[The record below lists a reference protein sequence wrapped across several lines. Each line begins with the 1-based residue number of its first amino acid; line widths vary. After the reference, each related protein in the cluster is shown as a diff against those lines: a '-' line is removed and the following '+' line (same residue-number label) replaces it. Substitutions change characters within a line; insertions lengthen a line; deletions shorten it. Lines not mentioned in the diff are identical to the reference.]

1 MKTTKTTKAYLSM
14 LGVAT
19 WGLLLWCWV
28 LLGAALD
35 QAMAQKIMN
44 SITSATAFTTLTTGF
59 RIRLDSGTAT
69 ASAAG
74 TEITG
79 SGYTA
84 GGQTSTAPFA
94 NGATLA
100 SPSVVTIPHTAV
112 LSWTNG
118 SGGNWSIQS
127 LDLNDGAG
135 TPVRTMYGNWNG
147 APVVGAN
154 GNTFQVALDAI
165 SCQWS

>member
-1 MKTTKTTKAYLSM
+1 MRRAARQLIASVT
-14 LGVAT
+14 LGT
-19 WGLLLWCWV
+19 FGLALWMWV

-44 SITSATAFTTLTTGF
+44 SITSATAFATLTTGF
-59 RIRLDSGTAT
+59 RIRLDSGTST
-69 ASAAG
+69 AAAAG

-84 GGQTSTAPFA
+84 GGQTSSAPFA
-94 NGATLA
+94 TTATLA

-112 LSWTNG
+112 LTWTNG
-118 SGGNWSIQS
+118 SGSGWSIQS

-135 TPVRTMYGNWNG
+135 TPVRTMFGNWNG
-147 APVVGAN
+147 APIAVAN

-165 SCQWS
+165 SAQGS

>member
-1 MKTTKTTKAYLSM
+1 MKRASP
-14 LGVAT
+14 V
-19 WGLLLWCWV
+19 LLVLAALLIWARV

-35 QAMAQKIMN
+35 QTQAQKVMTYLT
-44 SITSATAFTTLTTGF
+44 TSTAPSALTTGF

-79 SGYTA
+79 TGYTA
-84 GGQTSTAPFA
+84 GGQTSTAPFFTT
-94 NGATLA
+94 ATTA
-100 SPSVVTIPHTAV
+100 SPSVTTVPHTAV
-112 LSWTNG
+112 LTWTNG

-127 LDLNDGAG
+127 LDVNDGAG
-135 TPVRTMYGNWNG
+135 TPIRTMFGNWNG
-147 APVVGAN
+147 APVVVAN

-165 SCQWS
+165 SCQGS

>member
-1 MKTTKTTKAYLSM
+1 M
-14 LGVAT
+14 LLGAFGIT
-19 WGLLLWCWV
+19 LWLWV

-79 SGYTA
+79 TGYTA

-94 NGATLA
+94 TTATLA

-118 SGGNWSIQS
+118 SGGNWAIQS

-135 TPVRTMYGNWNG
+135 TPVRTMFGNWNG
-147 APVVGAN
+147 APVNVAN

-165 SCQWS
+165 SAQGS